1 MVTPYP
7 PLRDGIA
14 SYAVQTVMSLRA
26 QGHEVTVLS
35 PGPSA
40 AHMHLNLVGARG
52 AAALAKRVGGYDRV
66 IVQFHPDFFYPIG
79 APAKE
84 RAMISAALTAAFR
97 VATYVEVRLHEIDYR
112 TGRGLS
118 PAAVATRL
126 MWSQVDEIVVHSEG
140 ERDDFIAAFR
150 VKPERVVLTDHGE
163 DFQRYT
169 SVDKA
174 AARRTLRVPADAK
187 VFLSIG
193 FIQPHKGFD
202 RAVTAFGEL
211 ATADARLY
219 VVGSLRVD
227 EPGFKAYL
235 ETLREQIEHTPGTEL
250 REGYVSDE
258 LFDRWIVAAD
268 CLVLP
273 YRAIWSSGVI
283 ERARLYDTPVIATD
297 VGGLKDQAA
306 RSTDVMI
313 VRDDAELA
321 AAMAARLAG
330 RTGLDAPNGV
340 VPARV
345 VDTSDLGRPWPA
357 PGERFRERLQA
368 ELTAR
373 ASIVRGGPLGAVDAA
388 APGVG
393 PAGEPDA
400 RALVARLTPVPAFL
414 LPSTAGTGARS
425 YLKKVVRRLTVWE
438 SREVAHQLNLQK
450 IGTDKMVGVLT
461 DQVATLQARVREL
474 ESEVHAGTDTDTDT
488 GAGADVDAGAGAGT
502 GEPRG

>member
-1 MVTPYP
+1 VKILMVTPYP

-40 AHMHLNLVGARG
+40 AHQHLDLVGARG
-52 AAALAKRVGGYDRV
+52 AAALAKRVRGYDRV

-84 RAMISAALTAAFR
+84 RALISSALAAAFR
-97 VATYVEVRLHEIDYR
+97 AADHVEVRLHEIDYR
-112 TGRGLS
+112 TGRGIS

-126 MWSQVDEIVVHSEG
+126 MWSQVDEIVVHSEA
-140 ERDDFIAAFR
+140 ERRDFIDAFR
-150 VKPERVVLTDHGE
+150 VRPDRVVLTDHGE

-169 SVDKA
+169 SMDRPT
-174 AARRTLRVPADAK
+174 ARRTLRVPAEAK

-202 RAVTAFGEL
+202 RAVDAFATV

-235 ETLREQIEHTPGTEL
+235 ETLREQIDATPGAEL

-283 ERARLYDTPVIATD
+283 ERARLYGTPVIATD

-306 RSTDVMI
+306 KSTDVMV

-330 RTGLDAPNGV
+330 RTGTDV
-340 VPARV
+340 VSGSAARV
-345 VDTSDLGRPWPA
+345 VDTSDLGRPWPE

-368 ELTAR
+368 EITAR
-373 ASIVRGGPLGAVDAA
+373 ASVVRGGPLGAIDAA
-388 APGVG
+388 TPGTG
-393 PAGEPDA
+393 AGGGEPDA
-400 RALVARLTPVPAFL
+400 RAVIAKVTPVPAFL
-414 LPSTAGTGARS
+414 LPSTAGSGARS

-438 SREVAHQLNLQK
+438 SREIAHQLNLQK
-450 IGTDKMVGVLT
+450 IGTDRMVGALT

-474 ESEVHAGTDTDTDT
+474 EASGTRT
-488 GAGADVDAGAGAGT
+488 AAPGADERSG
-502 GEPRG
+502 